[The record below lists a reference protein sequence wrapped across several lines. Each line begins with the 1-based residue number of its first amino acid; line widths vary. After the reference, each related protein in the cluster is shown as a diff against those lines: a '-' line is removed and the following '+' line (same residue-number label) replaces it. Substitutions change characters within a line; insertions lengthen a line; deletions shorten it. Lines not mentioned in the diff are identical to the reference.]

1 VPLPRP
7 VGGVPDIGGVGVID
21 LTAADDDEA
30 AAVAAAAAAA
40 AAARTPAAA
49 AAAAAAAAGAAVKR
63 AGAVRLLEAIYHD
76 GFDFADGQGTFGDDV
91 QSVLKDV
98 LQLDEPPDAVQM
110 RCFGAKGMLVHM
122 PGTNGVGLRPSM
134 IKFISGSCTLE
145 VISAAKSESRGSPLI
160 RQFIYLLE
168 ALGVR
173 PETFARL
180 QVRNSNETLWYWE
193 SCWIVSPRLP
203 RCRNLNVSNRSN
215 DRECVCACVM
225 MWCVDAE
232 LPPADPTGTAAAS

>member
-1 VPLPRP
+1 MKPGRIGDRVGLAFSTTWPVMTLAVPLPRP
-7 VGGVPDIGGVGVID
+7 VGGVPDSVGVVD

-30 AAVAAAAAAA
+30 AA
-40 AAARTPAAA
+40 PAAA
-49 AAAAAAAAGAAVKR
+49 PAAPAAAAAAGAAVKR
-63 AGAVRLLEAIYHD
+63 ASAVRLLEAIYHD

-91 QSVLKDV
+91 QVVLKDV

-145 VISAAKSESRGSPLI
+145 VISVAKSESRGSPLI

-168 ALGVR
+168 ALGVP
-173 PETFARL
+173 PETFAHL
-180 QVRNSNETLWYWE
+180 QVRNSNE
-193 SCWIVSPRLP
+193 LP
-203 RCRNLNVSNRSN
+203 RDCPSVPQCERIKSER
-215 DRECVCACVM
+215 
-225 MWCVDAE
+225 
-232 LPPADPTGTAAAS
+232 